1 MQDRP
6 ACLHCHHVPSDP
18 CSLMSASAC
27 TVRLAQPC
35 KNPKAPA
42 KRLKQGQKTSA
53 IQVRSN
59 CFQPSQEDCRFHNPS
74 ASAGAGAS
82 PVCLGFCSKKLRS
95 TLSRFIHAKSHK
107 GNSRRDPF
115 HNHDTVRI
123 SAWAKLQ
130 CLYST
135 LTRDRCNQSQTAF
148 AAKEHLLL
156 HLCIRLHAGSGE

>member
-53 IQVRSN
+53 IEVTSN

-95 TLSRFIHAKSHK
+95 TLSRSEVAMASYVQRATRAIAGEIPSIITTQFA
-107 GNSRRDPF
+107 SRLGRSS
-115 HNHDTVRI
+115 
-123 SAWAKLQ
+123 SA
-130 CLYST
+130 ST
-135 LTRDRCNQSQTAF
+135 LR
-148 AAKEHLLL
+148 
-156 HLCIRLHAGSGE
+156 